1 MAVATEEPGRVVT
14 GDELRGGP
22 PPDEGKQPR
31 ADVPPEQ
38 LALPLIDGKAIDKI
52 RVSFSGSV
60 MLDRHAPADVELY
73 RKLVLG
79 ESVTIQAEAKVAGK
93 LTSFTTNKEGDL
105 DSVVGDAKLK
115 VETVY
120 VTTLG
125 L

>member
-1 MAVATEEPGRVVT
+1 MTVETPERTVT
-14 GDELRGGP
+14 ADEARGGP
-22 PPDEGKQPR
+22 PPDPGTPR
-31 ADVPPEQ
+31 KPDVPPEQ
-38 LALPLIDGKAIDKI
+38 LALPMIDGKAIDKI

-60 MLDRHAPADVELY
+60 MLDRHDPADVELY

-79 ESVTIQAEAKVAGK
+79 EDVTIQAECKVGGK

-115 VETVY
+115 VHTVY